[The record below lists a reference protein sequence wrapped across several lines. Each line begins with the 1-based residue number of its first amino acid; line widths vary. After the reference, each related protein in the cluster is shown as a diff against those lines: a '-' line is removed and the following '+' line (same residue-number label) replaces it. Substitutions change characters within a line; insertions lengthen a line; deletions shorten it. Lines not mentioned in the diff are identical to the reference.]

1 MKPLSIVDSPFSI
14 ELSFNHIIEKLEK
27 VALGPESER
36 ALEARTLL
44 KDVAAFPELRSG
56 ITAMSQVEQHE
67 DLIRRLLAD
76 YFPEVLTLNE
86 IKAVSIP
93 FRNIIFN
100 RTERFKNILKAAGT
114 ELEITIRDFDEHM
127 FYVMSCCLILNEYY
141 GTQLD
146 FSKPLFYDIPTAN
159 GITKHYRI
167 LYNADFLDLEPTER
181 SVPLTEDDI
190 DLLLNNYDDLELW
203 KQKFPKECWVLKGF
217 AIMTLFDAT
226 VENAVSMFKEKLLVL
241 NVDGFQ
247 QSIENIFRSIFR
259 IPDIRIGFTVFNQ
272 EKETFSIAA
281 FGQKMRS
288 FILSDNYESDD
299 QQVLCVNSYR
309 SLVEE
314 KKYFALSDTAEFLR
328 SDPDSYLAGQ
338 FLSQGIHSFILA
350 PVVKNGVL
358 LGILEI
364 VSPRAKEL
372 NSINAHK
379 LEVVM
384 PFLTDAIDRL
394 MSDLQ
399 NQIQAF
405 IQDRYTAIHSSV
417 YWKFRAEAQ
426 QFIYNQENKEDYVL
440 NEIIF
445 PDLYPLYGQVDIKGS
460 SESRNLSVQ
469 NDLQKQVS
477 ALSVLL
483 RKLHPVI
490 SIFQEEEEQLE
501 IFLKDLFLPLKANTE
516 QYISNYIDS
525 RIHMQLKEIA
535 DPGLL
540 PLITQYFK
548 ETEKEYGDF
557 HIYRRKYE
565 ATVSMINER
574 LANVIDERQPEAQA
588 SFPHYYERF
597 KTDGVEHDL
606 YIGASISPAQE
617 FDLDKLYFLR
627 LWQVRVLCE
636 MEIAH
641 HDLMPCLPYPLEV
654 ATLIL
659 VYSTPI
665 SIRFRMD
672 EKRFDV
678 DGTYNA
684 RFEIVKKRID
694 KACIKDTD
702 ERITAAGKITIVYS
716 NDLEEQEYIRYIEI
730 LQAEQ
735 LLEDTIENFEV
746 EDLQGVSGMRALRV
760 KIVHA

>member
-1 MKPLSIVDSPFSI
+1 M
-14 ELSFNHIIEKLEK
+14 
-27 VALGPESER
+27 
-36 ALEARTLL
+36 
-44 KDVAAFPELRSG
+44 
-56 ITAMSQVEQHE
+56 
-67 DLIRRLLAD
+67 
-76 YFPEVLTLNE
+76 
-86 IKAVSIP
+86 
-93 FRNIIFN
+93 
-100 RTERFKNILKAAGT
+100 
-114 ELEITIRDFDEHM
+114 
-127 FYVMSCCLILNEYY
+127 
-141 GTQLD
+141 
-146 FSKPLFYDIPTAN
+146 
-159 GITKHYRI
+159 
-167 LYNADFLDLEPTER
+167 YNADFLDLEPTER

-314 KKYFALSDTAEFLR
+314 KKYFALSDTTEFLR

-460 SESRNLSVQ
+460 SDSRNLSVQ

-716 NDLEEQEYIRYIEI
+716 SDVEEQEYIRYIEV

-760 KIVHA
+760 KIVHPEPLV